1 MKTFIAVMPLV
12 YLAVMAIPLITI
24 DIREHRLPNKI
35 ILPFIFTSLIT
46 DIVASFVSGEWW
58 RLGLAL
64 AVAFGIGIAGIVANY
79 FDLIGMGDIKLFFG
93 SSLVIGWFV
102 WWLPIVLV
110 IGTLVIGI
118 VATLYVL
125 VFRKAKAG
133 TSVPLGPYAIVLSL
147 VIGTY
152 GVMSIQEVSLS
163 PLSQKVRGIFACQ
176 KKKNDLVKDL
186 VTDKLDYSYT
196 DKVSQQCSQ
205 INRLWKR
212 EKMFRY
218 TVTLVTD
225 YTTLITTVDSNTT
238 DFNKVVQLAIQG
250 IKDNDGLD
258 LTDREFGDFAD
269 VLIEKVLIENQIQ

>member
-152 GVMSIQEVSLS
+152 GVMSI
-163 PLSQKVRGIFACQ
+163 
-176 KKKNDLVKDL
+176 
-186 VTDKLDYSYT
+186 
-196 DKVSQQCSQ
+196 
-205 INRLWKR
+205 
-212 EKMFRY
+212 
-218 TVTLVTD
+218 
-225 YTTLITTVDSNTT
+225 
-238 DFNKVVQLAIQG
+238 
-250 IKDNDGLD
+250 
-258 LTDREFGDFAD
+258 
-269 VLIEKVLIENQIQ
+269 